1 IENVGRYLARAVKNG
16 NDMEARE
23 RVAFGNY
30 LSGVVMCVGT
40 TSSQHSLEHAMSA
53 YHQDLPHGAGL
64 IMLSK
69 AYFTH
74 FINKHVCDERFVQMA
89 RAMGMEEAKEPMDF
103 ITMLVK
109 LQKDCGVAEL
119 KMSDYGIR
127 RSEFETL
134 AKNAKDSMGGLF
146 SVDRSELNIE
156 DCIAIYEASY
166 K

>member
-1 IENVGRYLARAVKNG
+1 
-16 NDMEARE
+16 
-23 RVAFGNY
+23 
-30 LSGVVMCVGT
+30 
-40 TSSQHSLEHAMSA
+40 
-53 YHQDLPHGAGL
+53 
-64 IMLSK
+64 MLSK